1 MPFKI
6 LVADEIHEN
15 GLKILLS
22 NPKLEVTHKTGLT
35 NEELKAIIVN
45 YDAIVVGPNTAIRKD
60 LLELAPKLKV
70 ITKAGAETDN
80 IDVAEATRRG
90 VIVMNAP
97 SSHVVSAG
105 EHTIALLMALHR
117 HLPLAVQSMKQGK
130 WEKKK
135 FQGREMAGKTLGV
148 VGFGKTGAIVARYAS
163 RGLRMNVVVYDGIV
177 TSDVIKQ
184 HGFRPVSLPEL
195 FGKSDVIS
203 LHVPLNSDTRNLLNE
218 KAFGLMK
225 TGVMIIN
232 TGRAGLIHEN
242 ALLTALDN
250 GKVAGAALD
259 VHSEI
264 YLQHRQVFNHP
275 KVICTPDLSVATDEA
290 QANVSQSIAES
301 LRDYFETGG
310 LGNAVNVPVVDPVL
324 QSKIGP
330 YVDLARRL
338 GMFVAG
344 LSSGNAL
351 KVEVGYR
358 GELVGWDLRPLTTS
372 ALMGF
377 LNVFKGSDVNLVNA
391 NFVAEEAGIQVHE
404 TILKESVEGR
414 PSITLQVFSN
424 EGSLVKIE
432 GALIRRYGD
441 EPRIIGINE
450 FVTEAVPAGPM
461 LIVKNKDIPG
471 MIAGISGILA
481 KRNVNIAQMNLS
493 RDCAGG
499 TAISITNLDSPADD
513 ETLEQIRSING
524 ILNVH
529 QIIIDG
535 FSELNVCGS

>member
-6 LVADEIHEN
+6 LVADEIHED
-15 GLKILLS
+15 GLQILFS
-22 NPKLEVTHKTGLT
+22 KPGLEVTRKTGLSDQ
-35 NEELKAIIVN
+35 ELKAIIGN
-45 YDAIVVGPNTAIRKD
+45 YDAIVVGGLTAIGKD
-60 LLELAPKLKV
+60 ILELASTLKV
-70 ITKAGAETDN
+70 IAKAGPETDN
-80 IDVAEATRRG
+80 IDVAEATRKG

-97 SSHVVSAG
+97 SSHVVSAA

-117 HLPLAVQSMKQGK
+117 HLPMAVESMKQGK

-163 RGLRMNVVVYDGIV
+163 RGLRMNVLVYDGIV
-177 TSDVIKQ
+177 TPQTIKQ
-184 HGFRPVSLPEL
+184 HGFRPATLPEL
-195 FGKSDVIS
+195 FSKSDVIS
-203 LHVPLNSDTRNLLNE
+203 LHVPLNPDTRNMLNE
-218 KAFGLMK
+218 KAFSLMK
-225 TGVMIIN
+225 TGVMVIN

-242 ALLTALDN
+242 ALLTALDA

-264 YLQHRQVFNHP
+264 YLQHSQILNHP

-290 QANVSQSIAES
+290 QAGVSQSIATS
-301 LRDYFETGG
+301 LGDYFETGG
-310 LGNAVNVPVVDPVL
+310 LGNAVNVPVVDPML

-330 YVDLARRL
+330 FVDLSRRL

-344 LSSGNAL
+344 LSSGNAV
-351 KVEVGYR
+351 KIEVVYR

-404 TILKESVEGR
+404 TILKESVDGR
-414 PSITLQVFSN
+414 PSITLEVFSSK
-424 EGSLVKIE
+424 GSLVKIE
-432 GALIRRYGD
+432 GALIKRFGD

-471 MIAGISGILA
+471 MIAGISGILS

-513 ETLEQIRSING
+513 ETLEQIRSIDG
-524 ILNVH
+524 ILNVY
-529 QIIIDG
+529 QIIIDD
-535 FSELNVCGS
+535 FPALNTCGS